1 MCHKFMTHP
10 LFFIYSLFFFIGL
23 RGVIGRAFLLYGLR
37 TDFIRNLA
45 LRPLASAVAIC
56 LPYSISLISL
66 SG

>member
-10 LFFIYSLFFFIGL
+10 LFFIYSLFLFIGL

-37 TDFIRNLA
+37 TDSIRNLA

-56 LPYSISLISL
+56 LPYAITPFSL